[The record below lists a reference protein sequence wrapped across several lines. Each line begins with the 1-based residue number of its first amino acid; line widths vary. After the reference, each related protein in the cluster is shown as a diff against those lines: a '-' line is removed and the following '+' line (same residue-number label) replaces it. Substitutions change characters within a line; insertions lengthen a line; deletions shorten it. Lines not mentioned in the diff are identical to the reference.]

1 MKQIQKLD
9 ALIKSVLKEELDV
22 AIHSNNRSQKGEL
35 DVTVPSKFAFAIADS
50 SVTDDPSYVS
60 FMKSKDGGETYNLK
74 IPVKSDEFNELKK
87 AMVKIKSR
95 LKTPELKKAYDE
107 VMAGIKK
114 AGYEGVVYK
123 EANKKFITPDG
134 KTLTAAQKA
143 EMAASRPGDTVTVT
157 KAGEKVVQENEEAM
171 DQQPTGT
178 DIAGQV
184 AEIVEKLKI
193 MSEGGNDPKKQRLA
207 EKVMKYMESA
217 KAALE
222 ALTGHESMLEEK
234 DHKSKQDDA
243 TKQLRGVRKQIDKIL
258 KDKKMADR
266 VMEKMSVQKMME
278 LKSKAKK
285 DIDEAG
291 LARVMVNNSLR
302 EAWLVKK

>member
-193 MSEGGNDPKKQRLA
+193 MAEGGNDPKKQRLA

-222 ALTGHESMLEEK
+222 ALTGHEAMLEEK